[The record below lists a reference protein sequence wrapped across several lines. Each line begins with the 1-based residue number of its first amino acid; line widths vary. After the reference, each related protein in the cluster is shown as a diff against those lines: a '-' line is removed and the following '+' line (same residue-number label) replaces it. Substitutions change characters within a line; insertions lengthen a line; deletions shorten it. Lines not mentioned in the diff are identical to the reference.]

1 MELAGEI
8 LQYEL
13 VWMWNGCT
21 ENHFDLDNV
30 KNKSNMST
38 NEKKLNK
45 DYSSLSIF
53 NFKIIWIFKNPI

>member
-1 MELAGEI
+1 MKLAGEI

-30 KNKSNMST
+30 KNKNIMST
-38 NEKKLNK
+38 NEKKAK
-45 DYSSLSIF
+45 
-53 NFKIIWIFKNPI
+53 